1 MEDTK
6 KISGKKVKSWITNNA
21 IIILMLVIVI
31 AVGIMKPKF
40 FGTSNLVNTLKNIS
54 IRYIIA
60 LGISGCLITT
70 GNDLSAGR
78 LAGFAACLACIFAQT
93 EGAAG
98 KFYANMP
105 TLSTPVVFIL
115 VIAICAIVG
124 LCNGLVVSYLKVQPF
139 IATLGMQQVVYGICL
154 VYTGG
159 TPIGSLNKNF
169 TSLASNTILKVPVL
183 IWIALIVAFC
193 FWFLYNKTR
202 HGKYMYAIGGNE
214 NAAEVAGVNVPKTKI
229 KIYILAA
236 CMFGLAGVLLAAKSG
251 GASVQTAYGYELDAI
266 AASTIG
272 GVSTTG
278 GVGTVPG
285 VLVGVCVFEVLKVA
299 LQFMGIDSSY
309 TYLVQ
314 GLVIILAVAMDIRKY
329 LAKK

>member
-1 MEDTK
+1 MKTM
-6 KISGKKVKSWITNNA
+6 ILVILTAAITNNYV
-21 IIILMLVIVI
+21 LV
-31 AVGIMKPKF
+31 KF
-40 FGTSNLVNTLKNIS
+40 
-54 IRYIIA
+54 
-60 LGISGCLITT
+60 LGICPFLGVSKKLDQAT
-70 GNDLSAGR
+70 GMSLAVIFVEVLATAVTWPIYHFL
-78 LAGFAACLACIFAQT
+78 LAGKVDFT
-93 EGAAG
+93 YME
-98 KFYANMP
+98 
-105 TLSTPVVFIL
+105 TVVFIL

-154 VYTGG
+154 VYNGG

-169 TSLASNTILKVPVL
+169 TSLASNTIIGIPVL
-183 IWIALIVAFC
+183 IWIALVVAVC

-214 NAAEVAGVNVPKTKI
+214 AAAEVAGVNVYATKI
-229 KIYILAA
+229 RIYILAS
-236 CMFGLAGVLLAAKSG
+236 CMFGLAGCLLAAKSG
-251 GASVQTAYGYELDAI
+251 GASVNTAMGYELDAI

-285 VLVGVCVFEVLKVA
+285 ILVGVLVFELMKVA
-299 LQFMGIDSSY
+299 LQFMNVNSSY
-309 TYLVQ
+309 TYIVQ
-314 GLVIILAVAMDIRKY
+314 GLVIIVAVAIDIRKY

>member
-1 MEDTK
+1 MEATK
-6 KISGKKVKSWITNNA
+6 KVTGKSVKKWLGNNA
-21 IIILMLVIVI
+21 IIVLMLAVSLI
-31 AVGIMKPKF
+31 VGIIHPNF
-40 FGTSNLVNTLKNIS
+40 FALANIINLFKNVS

-70 GNDLSAGR
+70 G
-78 LAGFAACLACIFAQT
+78 
-93 EGAAG
+93 
-98 KFYANMP
+98 KFYPNMP
-105 TLSTPVVFIL
+105 TLPTPVVFIL
-115 VIAICAIVG
+115 VVAICAIVG

-169 TSLASNTILKVPVL
+169 TSLASDTILGIPLL
-183 IWIALIVAFC
+183 IIIALIVAGC

-214 NAAEVAGVNVPKTKI
+214 AAAEVAGVNVYATKI
-229 KIYILAA
+229 RIYILAS
-236 CMFGLAGVLLAAKSG
+236 CMFGLAGCLLAAKSG
-251 GASVQTAYGYELDAI
+251 GASVNTAMGYELDAI

-285 VLVGVCVFEVLKVA
+285 VLVGVLVFELMKVA
-299 LQFMGIDSSY
+299 LQFMNVNSSY
-309 TYLVQ
+309 TYIVQ
-314 GLVIILAVAMDIRKY
+314 GLVIIVAVAIDIRKY

>member
-1 MEDTK
+1 
-6 KISGKKVKSWITNNA
+6 
-21 IIILMLVIVI
+21 
-31 AVGIMKPKF
+31 
-40 FGTSNLVNTLKNIS
+40 
-54 IRYIIA
+54 
-60 LGISGCLITT
+60 
-70 GNDLSAGR
+70 
-78 LAGFAACLACIFAQT
+78 
-93 EGAAG
+93 
-98 KFYANMP
+98 MP
-105 TLSTPVVFIL
+105 SLPTPVVFIL

-183 IWIALIVAFC
+183 IWIALIVAVC

-214 NAAEVAGVNVPKTKI
+214 AAAEVAGVNVYATKI
-229 KIYILAA
+229 RIYILAS
-236 CMFGLAGVLLAAKSG
+236 CMFGLAGCLLAAKSG
-251 GASVQTAYGYELDAI
+251 GASVNTAMGYELDAI

-285 VLVGVCVFEVLKVA
+285 ILVGVLVFELMKVA
-299 LQFMGIDSSY
+299 LQFMNVNSSY
-309 TYLVQ
+309 TYIVQ
-314 GLVIILAVAMDIRKY
+314 GLVIIVLSPLISVSTWQRSNSPFAYREAPHRENRRGASAVISPAATAAGGTGGVSAPPALRVFSPTLRKK
-329 LAKK
+329 LENFFFFVELHKNLPPCLSVTLNL